1 MNLPKTLDIKLCAAG
16 YESGSSHE
24 LASSECSDRV
34 SSGIY
39 NEDDEIRPD
48 MIKNNKAI

>member
-16 YESGSSHE
+16 YESSSSHDLE
-24 LASSECSDRV
+24 SSESEDRD

-39 NEDDEIRPD
+39 NEDDEIRTD
-48 MIKNNKAI
+48 MIKNYKAI